1 MTTTTSTSAAVATTL
16 AAAAKLCPEPGYING
31 DDYGEWF
38 IPASP
43 ALLRA
48 LAQLALAEG
57 SQKLAARL
65 ENFCHPLCMEPLD
78 EVLTPGT
85 MPQQWCGAPVENSG
99 DPCGEHIS
107 ERAAVLGRCTWVS
120 SDDGWA
126 GAAGGG
132 SAVTRPYRLMTGA
145 RRMPPAAGRSSATRR
160 SATGSTAP
168 SPSTRSVSGR
178 GPVAGGGR
186 KLCAGGPRL
195 FTTPGPRALRR
206 VGGVPVA
213 ASGCVPPE
221 GTQLGRM
228 SAPPTFLSARLTS
241 ASAAAEVPA
250 SGGVGIAGG
259 GCGAPG
265 EASAALDVGSGS
277 AMWLR
282 STARGAAE
290 AVGIPVVEPTSPAP
304 AAPRTTKAKAKGPG
318 RAQAAF
324 Q

>member
-126 GAAGGG
+126 GAAGRRICRDAPVPADDRCEAHAACCRAVKRDKKVCNRVNCTIPKHQERQWPRSG
-132 SAVTRPYRLMTGA
+132 SRMAVA
-145 RRMPPAAGRSSATRR
+145 SSAPGVLGCSRL
-160 SATGSTAP
+160 
-168 SPSTRSVSGR
+168 
-178 GPVAGGGR
+178 PVLVRYGEWE
-186 KLCAGGPRL
+186 
-195 FTTPGPRALRR
+195 
-206 VGGVPVA
+206 
-213 ASGCVPPE
+213 GCP
-221 GTQLGRM
+221 
-228 SAPPTFLSARLTS
+228 
-241 ASAAAEVPA
+241 
-250 SGGVGIAGG
+250 
-259 GCGAPG
+259 
-265 EASAALDVGSGS
+265 
-277 AMWLR
+277 
-282 STARGAAE
+282 
-290 AVGIPVVEPTSPAP
+290 
-304 AAPRTTKAKAKGPG
+304 
-318 RAQAAF
+318 
-324 Q
+324 